1 MLVGQ
6 YHLSSA
12 ARSDDGNIELA
23 LRLRIG
29 ISPHLNKWSHLP
41 PYSEYHYE
49 NIKDVVSP
57 SLHHP
62 TFRHWADDDGDEQP
76 HRDEARRRNSKLGLR
91 ITTKRGAFVFDRDI
105 WDYAVILA
113 RPMVVLPWESDG
125 GKVP

>member
-1 MLVGQ
+1 MLVGHH
-6 YHLSSA
+6 HLSSA

-57 SLHHP
+57 GPTVRHRTILHSVIGP
-62 TFRHWADDDGDEQP
+62 TATTTSR
-76 HRDEARRRNSKLGLR
+76 GL
-91 ITTKRGAFVFDRDI
+91 F
-105 WDYAVILA
+105 
-113 RPMVVLPWESDG
+113 
-125 GKVP
+125 

>member
-62 TFRHWADDDGDEQP
+62 TFRHWADGDDDEP
-76 HRDEARRRNSKLGLR
+76 RPLLGVGIKLRHRIKS
-91 ITTKRGAFVFDRDI
+91 KRGTRCV
-105 WDYAVILA
+105 
-113 RPMVVLPWESDG
+113 EG
-125 GKVP
+125 GSYL